1 MWNPG
6 MKSVLQ
12 GLNKINA
19 QRLTSLNM
27 NKNLQKGEENEQ
39 LKPKYN
45 ARRMITHYK
54 TGQSNLVCYF

>member
-1 MWNPG
+1 
-6 MKSVLQ
+6 
-12 GLNKINA
+12 
-19 QRLTSLNM
+19 M
-27 NKNLQKGEENEQ
+27 NKNLQKGEENEE